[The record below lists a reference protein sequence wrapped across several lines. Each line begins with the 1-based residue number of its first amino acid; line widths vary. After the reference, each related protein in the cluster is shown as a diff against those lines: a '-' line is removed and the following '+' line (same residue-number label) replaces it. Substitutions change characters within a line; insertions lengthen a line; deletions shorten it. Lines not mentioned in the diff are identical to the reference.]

1 METSVIVLQQVLIIL
16 LLLVVGGVSYKVGFI
31 SEKTADQ
38 MAGFALKVVTPCV
51 IIKAFQIEYDSQK
64 LNNMLI
70 AAGLAL
76 VTHIIAI
83 ALARCAFIS
92 NKDGNRIRRFAA
104 IYCNCGF
111 MGIPLIEGAVG
122 QEGVLYACVYL
133 VVFQAILWSH
143 GVITV
148 KGGIKNIKF
157 YKIFI
162 NAGTIGIAVGLPL
175 FFKGITLP
183 SVLSQT
189 VGHIANLNTPLA
201 MIISGVYVAKS
212 DILKSFVSARN
223 YLAVLIRH
231 IVVPLIMLAIILFL
245 PISRTVALTILLIA
259 ACPTA
264 SAVTLFAAQYGS
276 RGDLECASRLLTLSN
291 ILAVVTVPLI
301 VLIYDY
307 LSALVI

>member
-16 LLLVVGGVSYKVGFI
+16 LLLLVGGVSFKIGFI

-51 IIKAFQIEYDSQK
+51 IIEAFQIEYDSQK
-64 LNNMLI
+64 LNNMLF
-70 AAGLAL
+70 AALLAL
-76 VTHIIAI
+76 ITHIISIAI
-83 ALARCAFIS
+83 ARCAFPS
-92 NKDGNRIRRFAA
+92 DREGNRVRRFAA

-122 QEGVLYACVYL
+122 GEGVLYACVYL

-143 GVITV
+143 GVVTI

-162 NAGTIGIAVGLPL
+162 NAGTIGIAIGLPL

-189 VGHIANLNTPLA
+189 IGHIANLNTPLA
-201 MIISGVYVAKS
+201 MIVSGVFVAKS
-212 DILKSFVSARN
+212 DIKMAFFSAKN
-223 YLAVLIRH
+223 YLAIFIRH
-231 IVVPLIMLAIILFL
+231 ILVPMIMMAIMLFM
-245 PISRTVALTILLIA
+245 PISETVTLTILLIA

-264 SAVTLFAAQYGS
+264 SAVTLFASQYGS
-276 RGDLECASRLLTLSN
+276 KSDLECASRTLTLSN
-291 ILAVVTVPLI
+291 ILAVITVPLI
-301 VLIYDY
+301 VLAYGW
-307 LSALVI
+307 LSALV